1 MADDLDQTGTND
13 SKKNGANR
21 SGLIALAVIAVLG
34 WGWGIYGATNRSSLE
49 DEMARQVEAA
59 TLQRDEVAA
68 SLAALKT
75 ASGELTDIQSRIKSS
90 SGDLAGLDER
100 RESAMAE
107 FDKELA
113 ALAEQ
118 RTDAETALST
128 ELTGMTAQI
137 EAARQD
143 FENELAA
150 LAERRDV
157 ALTEAENVEAS
168 LNEANNQLEQ
178 STAQLESQRSTLSG
192 IDQEIANRE
201 ARREETQT
209 ALTEVMKEVE
219 TVGARLKEARDQES
233 TLRDTLSALQAEAA
247 TLSKELAEAETRI
260 QQARSIE
267 AQAQEKSAEISNN
280 IAELEDRKQQLE
292 SELSEL
298 DLRSSD
304 LRSDVSAA
312 EEQRTNVQTELK
324 DMTALLQ
331 TRSDELLK
339 VEQRIIEQQ
348 DAADRATA
356 EPAETPSGDPE
367 ASSTTEEQN
376 AAPQVEDS
384 DTSDEGAVEATT
396 SGSDAASPDQ
406 AERLQS
412 DRPDAEQSTKAAI
425 VPGTYRTGDILAR
438 FESDGT
444 FTMRNGQS
452 GDNVAG
458 EYSLDAEVLTL
469 SNPVGALRQ
478 GVNFPLRCVVE
489 PDGEAF
495 ILRAS
500 GPEGLACGPLTDA
513 AYEQAPQ

>member
-1 MADDLDQTGTND
+1 M
-13 SKKNGANR
+13 
-21 SGLIALAVIAVLG
+21 
-34 WGWGIYGATNRSSLE
+34 
-49 DEMARQVEAA
+49 
-59 TLQRDEVAA
+59 AA

-75 ASGELTDIQSRIKSS
+75 ASGELTDIQSRIESS

-143 FENELAA
+143 FESELAA

-168 LNEANNQLEQ
+168 LNEANNQLAQ

-192 IDQEIANRE
+192 LDQEIANRE

-233 TLRDTLSALQAEAA
+233 TLRETLSALQAEAA

-260 QQARSIE
+260 QQARSTE
-267 AQAQEKSAEISNN
+267 AQAQEKSAEISSSV
-280 IAELEDRKQQLE
+280 AELEDRKQQLE

-348 DAADRATA
+348 DAADSATA

-367 ASSTTEEQN
+367 ASTTTEEQN
-376 AAPQVEDS
+376 AAPQIEDS
-384 DTSDEGAVEATT
+384 GTSADPSDEDTAEATP
-396 SGSDAASPDQ
+396 SGVDGVSPNQAAQS
-406 AERLQS
+406 QS
-412 DRPDAEQSTKAAI
+412 DRADAEQSTKATI
-425 VPGTYRTGDILAR
+425 EPGTYRTGDILAH
-438 FESDGT
+438 FEADGT
-444 FTMRNGQS
+444 FNMRNEQS

-458 EYSLDAEVLTL
+458 EYFLEAEVVTL
-469 SNPVGALRQ
+469 SSPVGALRQ

-495 ILRAS
+495 ILRAF

-513 AYEQAPQ
+513 AYAKAQP